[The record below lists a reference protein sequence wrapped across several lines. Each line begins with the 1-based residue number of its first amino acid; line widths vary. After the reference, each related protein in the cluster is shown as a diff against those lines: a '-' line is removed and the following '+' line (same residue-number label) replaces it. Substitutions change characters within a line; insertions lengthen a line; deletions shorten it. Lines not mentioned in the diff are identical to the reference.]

1 MKTLDTPDHIR
12 KMQCSI
18 FLKNSVQRR
27 FELGIEMIEDVKKIT
42 ENSIRLKNPAISE
55 IDLKIEML
63 KRFYTKDFSE
73 EKMNDIIQSFKD
85 IYFLKQSNA
94 I

>member
-1 MKTLDTPDHIR
+1 MKILDTPDHIR

-42 ENSIRLKNPAISE
+42 ENSIRLKNPAITE

-63 KRFYTKDFSE
+63 KRFYEKDFSE
-73 EKMNDIIQSFKD
+73 EKMNDIIKSFKD
-85 IYFLKQSNA
+85 IYFLKQNER